1 MRIGCKIEGRWMI
14 GESAFIENVEK
25 RKDGGSKLEHWTPK
39 ATGWRAEIEG

>member
-1 MRIGCKIEGRWMI
+1 MI

-39 ATGWRAEIEG
+39 VTGMRAEIEG